1 MADNGWIKLHRKI
14 RDNWI
19 WEDPEKLRAWLDI
32 LLMVNHEDKEIPFNG
47 KIITVKR
54 GQRLT
59 SISQLA
65 ERWGWNRKRVVRFL
79 DLLEGAAMCTTKR
92 TTSGTTITVTNWCLY
107 QFEGSTVGTTKGTTK
122 GSTVGSTVGT
132 QTRMIKNYK
141 ERGET
146 APIEDDLP
154 PDPNATDREGIIRYM
169 RAMGYE

>member
-1 MADNGWIKLHRKI
+1 MAKGWIRLHRKI

-47 KIITVKR
+47 KIITIKR

-65 ERWGWNRKRVVRFL
+65 ERWHWNRKRVVRYL
-79 DLLEGAAMCTTKR
+79 DLLEGAGMCTTER
-92 TTSGTTITVTNWCLY
+92 TTSGTTISVTNWDFY
-107 QFEGSTVGTTKGTTK
+107 QSEGSTVGTANGTTE

-132 QTRMIKNYK
+132 QTRMNKNDK
-141 ERGET
+141 ETKNARAREKRDVAWEEFVAEMKKRGEWV
-146 APIEDDLP
+146 ED
-154 PDPNATDREGIIRYM
+154 AGE
-169 RAMGYE
+169 